1 MYINIELMEMDTMC
15 PVKPVHLKLI
25 DILFE
30 WSSSNPLG
38 NVNCF
43 WLIDL
48 EIEALSLMF
57 YTDASI

>member
-1 MYINIELMEMDTMC
+1 MEMDTMC